1 MRENEA
7 WDQIVEQLKQSLP
20 VDQEFKCSLRAS
32 LLSEENVGKVDV
44 NLLDGNELID
54 EATPLPRGRKNEH
67 HRKPQR
73 IRQGTHLSGYYWKLG
88 LAVVAVASILLTL
101 VWTMKQQDNHV
112 LASSLH
118 LFEQYSIHE
127 QLGNEKSEGMA
138 EYNGILYLPMKEKG
152 LYQLNENK
160 LTKLIEGNIN
170 YVRVSPN
177 GEQLV
182 YVQQDQLYL
191 YSIKERQSELLVKH
205 GKGLGKLESPTWS
218 ADGQELLFVSKEN
231 NSNEIISMTLVD
243 RQWQKIT
250 TGKSPNYV
258 AGQKGI
264 FFERN
269 HRIIYFNLNTKE
281 EKVLDSGKN
290 PTVSNDGSY
299 VAYIKSEGKPEVQ
312 NLWIADSNF
321 KTKKQLTS
329 NQLMDYAFDPN
340 TGEYIEGKQQARYT
354 LDQPVWSNEDN
365 RLYVYKIFHTNET
378 WRKLT
383 RLELSTVKLT
393 PSDIVGNSIAALIY
407 RDEEFAHSFFSFDP
421 GYLKGTN
428 PRQIG
433 YHINDSVQQG
443 AETIVDAD
451 IYLSNADPYYEID
464 KQRYTVVDTPT
475 GYKISALES
484 LGWMEISDQKDG
496 IYLTNYAPGE
506 NNVVSSNSI
515 EKPKEKSLLLL
526 HDHIPQQQ
534 GWTNGAVTSLQ
545 YNEKQQHLFFA
556 LTRTAGKDTKIV
568 LFDYDLKKKAFKEYT
583 IWQGN
588 GAGQTVLLQINEEQ
602 RYAAVN
608 ISLEHQRGDLL
619 IVDLV
624 SNKTVSMADY
634 TEQNGNVLVPR
645 YWNNNKFIFYA
656 EEENRDIF
664 YSYHPEE
671 QNESH

>member
-7 WDQIVEQLKQSLP
+7 WEQVVKQLKQSLP
-20 VDQEFKCSLRAS
+20 VDQELKRSLRAS
-32 LLSEENVGKVDV
+32 LLSEEKVGKVDV
-44 NLLDGNELID
+44 DLLHGNELID
-54 EATPLPRGRKNEH
+54 EPTSLRGGRKNER
-67 HRKPQR
+67 HRKLQR
-73 IRQGTHLSGYYWKLG
+73 IRKGTRPSRYYWKWG
-88 LAVVAVASILLTL
+88 LAVVAVASVLFTL
-101 VWTMKQQDNHV
+101 IWTMKEDRNQV
-112 LASSLH
+112 FASSLH
-118 LFEQYSIHE
+118 LFEQYSIQE
-127 QLGNEKSEGMA
+127 QLGNEQSEGMA
-138 EYNGILYLPMKEKG
+138 EYNGILFLPMKEKG
-152 LYQLNENK
+152 LYQLKENK

-182 YVQQDQLYL
+182 YVQQDELYL
-191 YSIKERQSELLVKH
+191 YSTKDGHSELLIKQ

-218 ADGQELLFVSKEN
+218 ADGQELLLVSKEN
-231 NSNEIISMTLVD
+231 NNNEIISMTLAD
-243 RQWQKIT
+243 RQWKKIT
-250 TGKSPNYV
+250 IGKSPNYV
-258 AGQKGI
+258 AGQEGI

-269 HRIIYFNLNTKE
+269 HQIIYLDLNTKE
-281 EKVLDSGKN
+281 EKVLDLGQN
-290 PTVSNDGSY
+290 PAVSNDGSY

-321 KTKKQLTS
+321 KTKKQITS
-329 NQLMDYAFDPN
+329 NQLMDYAFDQN

-365 RLYVYKIFHTNET
+365 RLYVYKVFHTNET

-383 RLELSTVKLT
+383 RLELSTVKLA

-407 RDEEFAHSFFSFDP
+407 RDEEYAHSFFSFDP

-443 AETIVDAD
+443 AKTIVDAD
-451 IYLSNADPYYEID
+451 TYLSNADPYYEID

-475 GYKISALES
+475 GYKISELES
-484 LGWMEISDQKDG
+484 LGWLEITDQKDG
-496 IYLTNYAPGE
+496 IYLTKYAPGE

-515 EKPKEKSLLLL
+515 ERPKEKSLLLL

-534 GWTNGAVTSLQ
+534 GWTNGSVTSLQ

-556 LTRTAGKDTKIV
+556 LTRTAGKDTKIK
-568 LFDYDLKKKAFKEYT
+568 LFDYDLKKKDFKDYT

-588 GAGQTVLLQINEEQ
+588 GTGQTVLLQINEKQ

-634 TEQNGNVLVPR
+634 TEQDGNVLVPR
-645 YWNNNKFIFYA
+645 YWNNDKFIFYA

-664 YSYHPEE
+664 YSYLPGE
-671 QNESH
+671 QNQSH

>member
-1 MRENEA
+1 MREDQA

-20 VDQEFKCSLRAS
+20 VDQELKRSLRAQ
-32 LLSEENVGKVDV
+32 LLTSGETVGD
-44 NLLDGNELID
+44 NLNRVADSRRQVYK
-54 EATPLPRGRKNEH
+54 RGQLLKWA
-67 HRKPQR
+67 
-73 IRQGTHLSGYYWKLG
+73 I
-88 LAVVAVASILLTL
+88 VVVTAASIVLTL
-101 VWTMKQQDNHV
+101 FWSMKKEDHQV

-118 LFEQYSIHE
+118 LFEQYSIQE
-127 QLGNEKSEGMA
+127 QLGNEQSEGMA

-160 LTKLIEGNIN
+160 LTKLIDGNIK

-177 GEQLV
+177 GEQLI
-182 YVQQDQLYL
+182 YVQQDELYL
-191 YSIKERQSELLVKH
+191 YSIKDGQSELLIRQ
-205 GKGLGKLESPTWS
+205 GKGLGKLGSPTWS
-218 ADGQELLFVSKEN
+218 EDGKELLYVSREKD
-231 NSNEIISMTLVD
+231 STEIVSMTLAD
-243 RQWQKIT
+243 KQWQKIT
-250 TGKSPNYV
+250 TGESPNYV
-258 AGQKGI
+258 AGHEGI

-269 HRIIYFNLNTKE
+269 NQIIYLDLITKE
-281 EKVLDSGKN
+281 EKVLDFGKN
-290 PTVSNDGSY
+290 PAVSNDGSY
-299 VAYIKSEGKPEVQ
+299 VAYIKSEGEPEMQ

-321 KTKKQLTS
+321 KTKKQITS
-329 NQLMDYAFDPN
+329 NQLMDYAYDPN
-340 TGEYIEGKQQARYT
+340 TGEYMEGKQQARYT

-407 RDEEFAHSFFSFDP
+407 RDEEYAHSFFSYDP

-443 AETIVDAD
+443 TKTSVDAD
-451 IYLSNADPYYEID
+451 TYLANADPYYQIE
-464 KQRYTVVDTPT
+464 KQRYTVEDTKT

-484 LGWMEISDQKDG
+484 LGWMEITDQKDG
-496 IYLTNYAPGE
+496 IYLTKYAPGE
-506 NNVVSSNSI
+506 DNVVSSNTS
-515 EKPKEKSLLLL
+515 EKPKEKTLLLP

-534 GWTNGAVTSLQ
+534 GWTNGAITSLQ

-556 LTRTAGKDTKIV
+556 LSRTAGKDTRIV
-568 LFDYDLKKKAFKEYT
+568 LFDYDLKKKAFKDYT

-588 GAGQTVLLQINEEQ
+588 GIGQTVLLQINEKQ
-602 RYAAVN
+602 HYAAVN

-619 IVDLV
+619 IVDLA
-624 SNKTVSMADY
+624 NNRTFSMADY
-634 TEQNGNVLVPR
+634 TEQDGNILVPR
-645 YWNNNKFIFYA
+645 YWNNDKFIFYA

-664 YSYHPEE
+664 YSYHPEG
-671 QNESH
+671 QNQSH

>member
-1 MRENEA
+1 MHEEQS
-7 WDQIVEQLKQSLP
+7 WEEIVEQLKESLP
-20 VDQEFKCSLRAS
+20 VDQEFKRSLRVS
-32 LLSEENVGKVDV
+32 LLSEGKVGKGEIDH
-44 NLLDGNELID
+44 LRNERID
-54 EATPLPRGRKNEH
+54 EANSSRGRRNKEH
-67 HRKPQR
+67 QCKPQG
-73 IRQGTHLSGYYWKLG
+73 IRQSTNRNRYYWKWG
-88 LAVVAVASILLTL
+88 LAVVTVASILFTL
-101 VWTMKQQDNHV
+101 IWTMKEEKNQV

-118 LFEQYSIHE
+118 LFEQYSIQE
-127 QLGNEKSEGMA
+127 QLGNEQSEGMA

-152 LYQLNENK
+152 LYQLKENK

-182 YVQQDQLYL
+182 YVQQDELYL
-191 YSIKERQSELLVKH
+191 YCIKDGHSELLIKQD
-205 GKGLGKLESPTWS
+205 KGLGKLSSPAWS
-218 ADGQELLFVSKEN
+218 EDGKELLFVSSVN
-231 NSNEIISMTLVD
+231 NSNEIISINLAD

-250 TGKSPNYV
+250 SGKSPNYV
-258 AGQKGI
+258 AGEEGM

-269 HRIIYFNLNTKE
+269 HEIIYLDLNTKK
-281 EKVLDSGKN
+281 EKVLDIGQK
-290 PTVSNDGSY
+290 PAVSNDGSY
-299 VAYIKSEGKPEVQ
+299 VAYIKSEGEPEVQ

-321 KTKKQLTS
+321 KTKKQITS
-329 NQLMDYAFDPN
+329 NQIMNYAFDPN
-340 TGEYIEGKQQARYT
+340 TGEFMEGKQQARYT

-365 RLYVYKIFHTNET
+365 RLYVYKIFHTDET

-433 YHINDSVQQG
+433 YHINDSVQRG
-443 AETIVDAD
+443 AQTIVDAD
-451 IYLSNADPYYEID
+451 IHLSNADPYYEID

-484 LGWMEISDQKDG
+484 LGWMEISDQEDG
-496 IYLTNYAPGE
+496 IYLTNYVPGE
-506 NNVVSSNSI
+506 DNVVSSNSSK
-515 EKPKEKSLLLL
+515 KPKEKTLLLL
-526 HDHIPQQQ
+526 HDYIPQQQ

-545 YNEKQQHLFFA
+545 YNEQQQHLFFT
-556 LTRTAGKDTKIV
+556 LSRTAGKDTKIV
-568 LFDYDLKKKAFKEYT
+568 LFDYDLKKKDFKEFT

-588 GAGQTVLLQINEEQ
+588 GIGQTVLLQVNEKQ

-608 ISLEHQRGDLL
+608 ISLEHQSGDLL

-634 TEQNGNVLVPR
+634 TEQDGNVLVPR
-645 YWNNNKFIFYA
+645 YWNNDKFIFYA

-664 YSYHPEE
+664 YSYHPAE

>member
-1 MRENEA
+1 MRENEV
-7 WDQIVEQLKQSLP
+7 WDEVVEQLKQSLP
-20 VDQEFKCSLRAS
+20 VDQEFKRSLRAS
-32 LLSEENVGKVDV
+32 LLSEEKVGRNK
-44 NLLDGNELID
+44 
-54 EATPLPRGRKNEH
+54 H
-67 HRKPQR
+67 QR
-73 IRQGTHLSGYYWKLG
+73 TLQRRSYWKWG
-88 LAVVAVASILLTL
+88 LAVVAAASILLTL
-101 VWTMKQQDNHV
+101 IWTMKEQDNHV

-118 LFEQYSIHE
+118 LFEQYSIQE
-127 QLGNEKSEGMA
+127 QLGNEQSEGMA

-152 LYQLNENK
+152 IYQLKENK
-160 LTKLIEGNIN
+160 QTKLIDGNIN

-182 YVQQDQLYL
+182 YVQQDELYL
-191 YSIKERQSELLVKH
+191 YSTKDGHSELLVKQ
-205 GKGLGKLESPTWS
+205 GKGLGKLGSPTWS
-218 ADGQELLFVSKEN
+218 VDGKELLFVSSKN
-231 NSNEIISMTLVD
+231 NSNEIISMTLAD
-243 RQWQKIT
+243 RQWKKIT

-258 AGQKGI
+258 AGQEGI
-264 FFERN
+264 FLERN
-269 HRIIYFNLNTKE
+269 SQIIYLDLNTKE
-281 EKVLDSGKN
+281 EKVLDFGQN
-290 PTVSNDGSY
+290 PAVSNDGGY
-299 VAYIKSEGKPEVQ
+299 VAYIKSEGDPEVQ

-321 KTKKQLTS
+321 KTKKQMTS

-340 TGEYIEGKQQARYT
+340 TGEYMEGKQQARYT

-378 WRKLT
+378 RRKLT
-383 RLELSTVKLT
+383 RIELSTVKLT

-433 YHINDSVQQG
+433 YHINNSVQQG
-443 AETIVDAD
+443 AKTIVDAD
-451 IYLSNADPYYEID
+451 TYLANADPYYEIN

-484 LGWMEISDQKDG
+484 LGWLDITDQKDG
-496 IYLTNYAPGE
+496 IYLTKYAPGE
-506 NNVVSSNSI
+506 DNVVSSNSI
-515 EKPKEKSLLLL
+515 EKPKEKTLLLL

-545 YNEKQQHLFFA
+545 YNGKQQHLFFT
-556 LTRTAGKDTKIV
+556 LSRTAGKDTKIM
-568 LFDYDLKKKAFKEYT
+568 LFDYDLKKKDFKDYT

-588 GAGQTVLLQINEEQ
+588 GTGQTVLLQINEKQ

-624 SNKTVSMADY
+624 SNKTVSMAEY
-634 TEQNGNVLVPR
+634 TEQDGNVLVPR
-645 YWNNNKFIFYA
+645 YWNNDKYIFYA

-664 YSYHPEE
+664 YSYQPGE
-671 QNESH
+671 QNQSH